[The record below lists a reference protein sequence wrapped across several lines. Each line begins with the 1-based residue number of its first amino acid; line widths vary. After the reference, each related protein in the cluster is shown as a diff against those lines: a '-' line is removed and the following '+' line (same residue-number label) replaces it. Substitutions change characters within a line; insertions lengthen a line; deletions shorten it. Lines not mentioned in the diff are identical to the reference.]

1 MNTLSIVEY
10 SDSEYR
16 LEKEYTTFS
25 VYPRYRLVCLGDGR
39 VSLFHSRYY
48 TKDYI
53 MGKIIMQ
60 GAS

>member
-1 MNTLSIVEY
+1 MNHLSIIEY

-16 LEKEYTTFS
+16 LEKEYTPFS
-25 VYPRYRLVCLGDGR
+25 VYPRYRLVCLGDEC
-39 VSLFHSRYY
+39 VSLFSSRYY

-53 MGKIIMQ
+53 MNRIIMQ